1 MNSKNILQN
10 IANKLIRSKNRHHAH
25 SKLKPQFESLCND
38 KTFIFDALKDC
49 ISRSS
54 FWEKPD
60 NLVFPLYLSGDIII
74 RLGDFE
80 ITDIMTYMKAL
91 SKFKSGDKTKVVV
104 YREDSEYEFE
114 ITFD

>member
-1 MNSKNILQN
+1 MPDYLSEEQGLRIDGVSKD
-10 IANKLIRSKNRHHAH
+10 KLADRVGI
-25 SKLKPQFESLCND
+25 
-38 KTFIFDALKDC
+38 
-49 ISRSS
+49 
-54 FWEKPD
+54 
-60 NLVFPLYLSGDIII
+60 LSGDIII

-91 SKFKSGDKTKVVV
+91 SKFKSGDKSKVVV